1 MDLAQLLSGCRL
13 ATAEDRL
20 DLRTAWTGHVKAVLD
35 PALRATWRACNG
47 HPALRA
53 FLWGQD
59 ENTWTAAH
67 TTRWQAVF
75 ETGIDQAHYDRVLG
89 FAEGDLEAGLDP
101 AVYGMFFA
109 ELAEQITSRI
119 LAIDPVDDGQRRAVA
134 AVARL
139 MSAEAVVATTAYDQ
153 ALRRRSARSVA
164 DLTGSL
170 RDSVGA
176 TIEGVAAA
184 TEELSASMAT
194 VEANVTRS
202 HGQAHTIA
210 VTVGD
215 SVRQIDDFRR
225 AIGEILALLGS
236 IRSIAG
242 QTNMLALNATIEAAR
257 AGDAGRGFAVVA
269 REVKE
274 LANAARS
281 AADTIGVNTDR
292 LQASLEVVNGAFT
305 DVTEKVAVMLALID
319 ETGEATR
326 EQQRATAE
334 IAARMTGVSGEVEQA
349 ISGINRQHAVDP
361 KAAAA

>member
-35 PALRATWRACNG
+35 PSLRATWQACNG

-59 ENTWTAAH
+59 ENTWTASH

-153 ALRRRSARSVA
+153 ALRRRSARSV
-164 DLTGSL
+164 
-170 RDSVGA
+170 
-176 TIEGVAAA
+176 
-184 TEELSASMAT
+184 
-194 VEANVTRS
+194 
-202 HGQAHTIA
+202 
-210 VTVGD
+210 
-215 SVRQIDDFRR
+215 
-225 AIGEILALLGS
+225 
-236 IRSIAG
+236 
-242 QTNMLALNATIEAAR
+242 
-257 AGDAGRGFAVVA
+257 GRGFAVVA